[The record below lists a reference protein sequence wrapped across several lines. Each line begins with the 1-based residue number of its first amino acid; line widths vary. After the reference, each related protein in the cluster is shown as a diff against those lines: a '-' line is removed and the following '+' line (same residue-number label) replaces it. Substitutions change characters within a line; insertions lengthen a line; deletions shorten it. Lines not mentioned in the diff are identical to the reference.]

1 MNNAT
6 PSPSAENPAEKAAVK
21 PAENVHTP
29 GTEELL
35 ACPAGLI
42 GDLATVARRSLR
54 SMIRDKEAVIPP
66 LIIGAFFYVVNVG
79 SLAKLTQGAT
89 AVTDYKAFQLP
100 PAVIF
105 GVTGLSRAGA
115 LVTDINNGYFDRLL
129 ATPVRR
135 ITLLL
140 GLMMADFALAF
151 ALTLPIIGVA
161 MAFGVRFATGIVGIL
176 VFALLCGLWGLAFTG
191 FSYAIALKTAN
202 PAAVNSAFLIFFPF
216 AFLTT
221 TAVPKSAMS
230 SWLQKIVALNP
241 VTYLLDGLRSIIT
254 DGWTTTIFGTIA
266 AIAAVFAIGFT
277 LSFRA
282 LQGRVNKR

>member
-1 MNNAT
+1 MNTNTNSET
-6 PSPSAENPAEKAAVK
+6 PSNTPSK
-21 PAENVHTP
+21 PAENTP
-29 GTEELL
+29 ENTHLRGTEELL
-35 ACPAGLI
+35 ARPAGLI

-89 AVTDYKAFQLP
+89 AVSNYKAFQLP

-161 MAFGVRFATGIVGIL
+161 MAFGVRFATGVAGIF

-230 SWLQKIVALNP
+230 SWLQNIVSLNP
-241 VTYLLDGLRSIIT
+241 VTYLLDGLRAIIT
-254 DGWTTTIFGTIA
+254 DGWTTTIFGTLA
-266 AIAAVFAIGFT
+266 AIAGVFAIGFT

>member
-1 MNNAT
+1 
-6 PSPSAENPAEKAAVK
+6 
-21 PAENVHTP
+21 
-29 GTEELL
+29 
-35 ACPAGLI
+35 
-42 GDLATVARRSLR
+42 
-54 SMIRDKEAVIPP
+54 
-66 LIIGAFFYVVNVG
+66 
-79 SLAKLTQGAT
+79 
-89 AVTDYKAFQLP
+89 
-100 PAVIF
+100 
-105 GVTGLSRAGA
+105 

-161 MAFGVRFATGIVGIL
+161 MAFGVRFATGVAGIF

-230 SWLQKIVALNP
+230 SWLQNIVSLNP
-241 VTYLLDGLRSIIT
+241 VTYLLDGLRSIIA
-254 DGWTTTIFGTIA
+254 DGWTKTIFGTLA

>member
-1 MNNAT
+1 MNSAT
-6 PSPSAENPAEKAAVK
+6 PSNTPLQSPTPAEK
-21 PAENVHTP
+21 PAGNNHMQ

-35 ACPAGLI
+35 ARPAGLI

-54 SMIRDKEAVIPP
+54 SMVRDKEAVIPP

-89 AVTDYKAFQLP
+89 AVTNYKAFQLP

-161 MAFGVRFATGIVGIL
+161 MAFGVRFATGVAGIF

-230 SWLQKIVALNP
+230 SWLQNIVSLNP

-254 DGWTTTIFGTIA
+254 DGWTTTIFGTLA
-266 AIAAVFAIGFT
+266 AIAGVFAIGFT